1 MSSELCLLNEHTGT
15 VWYLLVV
22 VNSFHWNFMEN
33 NGKPKVF
40 QHPIRRRSNTTLLPN
55 IVEKPTIF
63 VRCTRAS
70 LNAGGN
76 FGQNRQT
83 DTHTHTHHLFIWPV
97 DGMEIFYA
105 RNEINEFEKCRTEN
119 SFRITVSLPL
129 LIVSYYINKQQQQHT
144 HGTEIKSWL
153 SVTTSCTD
161 ICLLLLL
168 SECVVNF
175 SS

>member
-1 MSSELCLLNEHTGT
+1 MRTTSIFDLFGQSVRIDLRYGSQLLHFHFVKKKTLNARSNNNTQQQGITEKEKKHAHTHYSNNSNNAMSSELCLLNEHTGT

-33 NGKPKVF
+33 NGEPKVF

-76 FGQNRQT
+76 FGRNR
-83 DTHTHTHHLFIWPV
+83 
-97 DGMEIFYA
+97 
-105 RNEINEFEKCRTEN
+105 
-119 SFRITVSLPL
+119 
-129 LIVSYYINKQQQQHT
+129 
-144 HGTEIKSWL
+144 
-153 SVTTSCTD
+153 
-161 ICLLLLL
+161 
-168 SECVVNF
+168 
-175 SS
+175 